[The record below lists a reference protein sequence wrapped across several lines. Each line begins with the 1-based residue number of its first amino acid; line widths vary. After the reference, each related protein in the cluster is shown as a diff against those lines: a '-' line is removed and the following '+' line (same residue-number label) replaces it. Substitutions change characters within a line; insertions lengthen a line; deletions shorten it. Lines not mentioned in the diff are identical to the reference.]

1 MNRIV
6 SRFGMAALVGALSLS
21 LAAPAIAQAPTTK
34 LGAGPKEFEGIK
46 PEKVEKGNAKLPEV
60 KKKRAG
66 GTHAVATPDLLK
78 QWFTELNL
86 SFRADDQGRLI
97 LPFRDEASGLN
108 LNLVIVPRM
117 KADKMWAI
125 QAVIP
130 IQVPMSA
137 GDAGIVRALVFSN
150 EWNNNT
156 ILIKS
161 SLIQPAGQGAF
172 FLLEATLPCEDGLS
186 RGEFFQNFLSLLVQN
201 AQVFAQKAAAAVAG

>member
-1 MNRIV
+1 MNRLFH
-6 SRFGMAALVGALSLS
+6 RFGMAALIGAMSLS
-21 LAAPAIAQAPTTK
+21 VALPAVAQAP
-34 LGAGPKEFEGIK
+34 GPKLPGGPAAFAGIK
-46 PEKVEKGNAKLPEV
+46 PEKVEKGNAKVPEA

-66 GTHAVATPDLLK
+66 GTHEVATPDVLK
-78 QWFTELNL
+78 GWFTALNL
-86 SFRADDQGRLI
+86 TFRADDQGRLI
-97 LPFRDEASGLN
+97 LPFRDDASGLN

-117 KADKMWAI
+117 KGDKMWAI

-130 IQVPMSA
+130 IAVPISA

-161 SLIQPAGQGAF
+161 SLIQPEGQGAF

-186 RGEFFQNFLSLLVQN
+186 RSEFFQNFLSLLVQN
-201 AQVFAQKAAAAVAG
+201 AQIFAQKAAAAVAG